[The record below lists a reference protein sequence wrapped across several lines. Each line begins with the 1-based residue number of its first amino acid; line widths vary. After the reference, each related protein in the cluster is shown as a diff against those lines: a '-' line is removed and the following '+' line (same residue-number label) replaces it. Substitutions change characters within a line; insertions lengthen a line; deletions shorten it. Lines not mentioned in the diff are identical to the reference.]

1 MRILPCGDRAV
12 LVEVDDG
19 PSRRRLDAALR
30 RQPPQGVVEQ
40 VPGARTVLVRV
51 GAAGDVPGLVAAV
64 RAVAGGAL
72 QGSEPAQGDPQARL
86 EETVRISVRYDGPDL
101 EEVAHLLAVPPEEV
115 VRRHTSQSWTVEFSG
130 FAPGFGYLLGD
141 EGGLDVPRRASPRTR
156 IPPGSVALG
165 GPFTGVYPR
174 PSPGGWQLI
183 GSTDA
188 RLWDP
193 DRDPP
198 ALFAP
203 GARVRFADVRQ
214 E

>member
-19 PSRRRLDAALR
+19 PSRRRLDTVLR
-30 RQPPQGVVEQ
+30 RHPLPGVVEQ

-51 GAAGDVPGLVAAV
+51 GAAADVPRLVATLGPLALE
-64 RAVAGGAL
+64 AL
-72 QGSEPAQGDPQARL
+72 QGIEPAQGDQQGGPRGP
-86 EETVRISVRYDGPDL
+86 VRIPVRYDGPDL
-101 EEVAHLLAVPPEEV
+101 DEVAHHLALAPEEV
-115 VRRHTSQSWTVEFSG
+115 VRRHTSQWWTVEFSG
-130 FAPGFGYLLGD
+130 FTPGFGYLLGD

-156 IPPGSVALG
+156 IPQGAVALG

-183 GSTDA
+183 GTTDA

-198 ALFAP
+198 ALLVP
-203 GARVRFADVRQ
+203 GSRVRFVDVRQ